1 MDLNFASTL
10 AKLSYSEIGPRTA
23 VEFLNKKGI
32 HVVFLKHLPKTYL
45 DGASFLSPKGNPV
58 IGLTLRHD
66 RIDNFWFTLMHE
78 LGHAHLHLHGQSEAF
93 FDDVDRVAKTKDRR
107 ELEANAYAS
116 QALIPSEAW
125 ASNKATLL
133 RRPTVEKTQRF
144 AESLNIHSSIVAG
157 RICWERDNY
166 TLLPQLNANGKLKK
180 LLSPLD

>member
-1 MDLNFASTL
+1 MTDFFKIFGAEAPKPVYCRAADKAVNEHSLIAWQARALHEIEGTKLPEFDASAVDLNFASTL

-116 QALIPSEAW
+116 QALIPFSLRMSH
-125 ASNKATLL
+125 SN
-133 RRPTVEKTQRF
+133 
-144 AESLNIHSSIVAG
+144 S
-157 RICWERDNY
+157 
-166 TLLPQLNANGKLKK
+166 NG
-180 LLSPLD
+180 